1 MLARLL
7 CDENFNENVRAALIR
22 KFPSLEIQRVQD
34 VGLITKSDPEILEW
48 CGQFEFI
55 LVSYD
60 VRTMSRFALERVQND
75 VPMPGVFLISSRTS
89 LREAIDALEMVV
101 ACSDP
106 DEWRNL
112 VTMLP
117 L

>member
-1 MLARLL
+1 MLSRLL

-22 KFPSLEIQRVQD
+22 AFPRLEIQRVQD

-48 CGQFEFI
+48 CGQFGFI
-55 LVSYD
+55 LVSHD
-60 VRTMSRFALERVQND
+60 VRTMSRFALERVAHD
-75 VPMPGVFLISSRTS
+75 LPMPGVFLISSRAS
-89 LREAIDALEMVV
+89 LREAIAALEMVV
-101 ACSDP
+101 ECSDS
-106 DEWRNL
+106 DEWRDL